1 MAQVLERHQL
11 VEFFVAQMAT
21 WGGAMLFVEDSVCDV
36 RVASVDAQTM
46 NFVAD
51 DRFGEGVAAVK
62 LGLHVIENF
71 TTAAELYDYLQ
82 EAIYDAMV
90 ESYFLDGRTVIIT

>member
-1 MAQVLERHQL
+1 MVQVLQRPHL
-11 VEFFVAQMAT
+11 VEFFVAQMDT
-21 WGGAMLFVEDSVCDV
+21 WGGAMFFIEDSVCDV

-46 NFVAD
+46 NFVAE

-82 EAIYDAMV
+82 ESIYDALV